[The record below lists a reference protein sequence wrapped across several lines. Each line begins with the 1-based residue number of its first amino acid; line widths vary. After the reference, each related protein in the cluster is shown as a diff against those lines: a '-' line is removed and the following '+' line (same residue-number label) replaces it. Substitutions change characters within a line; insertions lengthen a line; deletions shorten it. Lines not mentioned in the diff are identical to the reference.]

1 MICKHDVSVLLR
13 SDWESVEMKAFF
25 LLSHRQG
32 KGALK
37 YMYVYL
43 FDSVDKQI
51 SILCWEYE

>member
-13 SDWESVEMKAFF
+13 SDWESVDMKAFF

-43 FDSVDKQI
+43 FDSG
-51 SILCWEYE
+51 